1 MTLSTAATVHTLP
14 IFTPIEP
21 DLRAVLEK
29 MRSAANI
36 QLELLDEALAHV
48 VASGGKLVRPSLAIL
63 VSRIYGAEY
72 EKMISLAASLE
83 MLHTATL
90 VHDDM
95 IDAAAKRRGNP
106 TLHTLLNPASA
117 VLLGDYLFA
126 QAAAWATETDN
137 VRVVRIFAQTLMT
150 IVNGELR
157 QMWAKWDWNRAIED
171 YFNRIHGKTAALF
184 SASCETAAALC
195 HTPAPVTTALREY
208 GRLIG
213 LAFQIVD
220 DVLDYAGDEEKMG
233 KPVGSD
239 LRSGNI
245 TLPLIYYARHNPN
258 DPLLATILDGKRPS
272 RDEVSTIVAA
282 VVESDAIE
290 RSLAEAD
297 RLVDEALTHLEIV
310 PDCPERTMLAELAR
324 YIVRRRV

>member
-1 MTLSTAATVHTLP
+1 M
-14 IFTPIEP
+14 
-21 DLRAVLEK
+21 
-29 MRSAANI
+29 
-36 QLELLDEALAHV
+36 
-48 VASGGKLVRPSLAIL
+48 
-63 VSRIYGAEY
+63 
-72 EKMISLAASLE
+72 
-83 MLHTATL
+83 
-90 VHDDM
+90 
-95 IDAAAKRRGNP
+95 
-106 TLHTLLNPASA
+106 HTLLNPASA